1 MGFKFL
7 TMKKHLLLFLSFCFS
22 FAFSQN
28 KIADKVHEFQIQQKR
43 FISFNVLDV
52 NPNKDADAE
61 KVVTNATYATINL
74 QKINDIVTNKYD
86 FIELEIPFKNQNYK
100 VQLYKV
106 DPFAEDFRI
115 DTDKKQNIA
124 YQKGVYYRGII
135 KGNPNSV
142 SAFNFFN
149 GEFNVIFSADEL
161 GNIVVGKLEKQNNQL
176 DYIVYSDT
184 DLKILNNFD
193 CHVKDDVKPAEIS
206 TQNRE
211 VNTNR
216 CVTFYFEIDNNLY
229 QSNGSNTTTTT
240 NWMTSVFNNVQ
251 TLFNNDGITTA
262 LKSIYI
268 WTTQDPYDGVGTAS
282 SDYLQAFA
290 ENRPVFNGDVGML
303 VGIDPGGLGGVAFI
317 DSICGSINYS
327 YSDID
332 GISFST
338 VPSYSWTIQVITHEF
353 GHSLGSPHTH
363 ACVWNGNNTAIDN
376 CGPYAIGQSGEGYS
390 CMTTPPTI
398 PSPSVKGT
406 IMSYC
411 HLTSSG
417 ISLANGFGPQ
427 PAARIV
433 STVNSKTCLSTNCTN
448 TCINTAVNI
457 QTTNVTDSSV
467 TVTWTDIVPTVTQ
480 WQVTV
485 APFGVNGTWT
495 TVNTPTFSVSGLQPN
510 TYYRARVRPVCLGV
524 APTIRDKVFAT
535 TGDYCSGLEFTDTGG
550 VTDEYTDMET
560 FTRKFIPNLPNQAL
574 KVTFDSF
581 SLEENWDYLYIY
593 NGPDETYPELN
604 GGDGFTGT
612 NSPGEITSTA
622 SDGSLTFKFVSD
634 QAVTDAGWSATVSC
648 VGSLGNQINDYID
661 FSYFPNPTKGI
672 VTIKA
677 NTNITEVTVY
687 NIEGRKL
694 FSQPVN
700 TLEDNIN
707 ISQFA
712 TGTYFFKAK
721 CGDKEINFKVMKL

>member
-1 MGFKFL
+1 
-7 TMKKHLLLFLSFCFS
+7 MKKYLLFVFLVSS
-22 FAFSQN
+22 SIVLSQN
-28 KIADKVHEFQIQQKR
+28 KIAEKVHQLQIEQKR
-43 FISFNVLDV
+43 FVPVAVLDV
-52 NPNKDADAE
+52 NTNKDIDAE

-74 QKINDIVTNKYD
+74 QKINEIVANKYD
-86 FIELEIPFKNQNYK
+86 FIELEIPYENKDYK
-100 VQLYKV
+100 IQLYRV
-106 DPFAEDFRI
+106 DPFAEDFRV
-115 DTDKKQNIA
+115 DTDKSTNIA

-142 SAFNFFN
+142 SAFNFFS
-149 GEFNVIFSADEL
+149 GEFNGIFSSEEL
-161 GNIVVGKLEKQNNQL
+161 GNIVVGKLEKPNNQL

-184 DLKILNNFD
+184 NLKVLNNFD
-193 CHVKDDVKPAEIS
+193 CHVKEDDKPKEIS
-206 TQNRE
+206 TLNRE

-216 CVTFYFEIDNNLY
+216 CVTFYFEIDYNLF
-229 QSNGSNTTTTT
+229 QSNGSNTSTTT

-251 TLFNNDGITTA
+251 TLFNNDGVTTA

-268 WTTQDPYDGVGTAS
+268 WTSQDMYEGVGTAS

-303 VGIDPGGLGGVAFI
+303 IGIDPGGLGGVAFLN
-317 DSICGSINYS
+317 SICGSINYA

-338 VPSYSWTIQVITHEF
+338 VPSYSWTIQVVTHEF

-427 PAARIV
+427 PAALLV
-433 STVNSKTCLSTNCTN
+433 STVNSKTCLSTNCVN

-467 TVTWTDIVPTVTQ
+467 TVTWEDIVPTVTH
-480 WQVTV
+480 WQVSV

-495 TVNTPTFSVSGLQPN
+495 TVTSPTFSASGLQPN
-510 TYYRARVRPVCLGV
+510 TYYKVRVRPVCLGV
-524 APTIRDKVFAT
+524 APTIREKVFAT
-535 TGDYCSGLEFTDTGG
+535 NGDYCSGLLFTDTGG
-550 VTDEYTDMET
+550 ITDEYTDMES
-560 FTRKFIPNLPNQAL
+560 FTRTFIPNLPNKVL

-581 SLEENWDYLYIY
+581 SLEENWDYMYVY
-593 NGPDETYPELN
+593 NGPDDTYPELN

-612 NSPGEITSTA
+612 NSPGEVTSTA
-622 SDGSLTFKFVSD
+622 TDGSLTFKFVSD
-634 QAVTDAGWSATVSC
+634 QAVTDAGWSATVTC
-648 VGSLGNQINDYID
+648 LQSLGINTNDFID
-661 FSYFPNPTKGI
+661 FSYYPNPTKNN
-672 VTIKA
+672 VTLKS
-677 NTNITEVTVY
+677 NTTINEVIVY
-687 NIEGRKL
+687 NIEGRRL
-694 FSQPVN
+694 FSQTIN
-700 TLEDNIN
+700 ALEDNIN

-721 CGDKEINFKVMKL
+721 FGDKEVNFKILKL